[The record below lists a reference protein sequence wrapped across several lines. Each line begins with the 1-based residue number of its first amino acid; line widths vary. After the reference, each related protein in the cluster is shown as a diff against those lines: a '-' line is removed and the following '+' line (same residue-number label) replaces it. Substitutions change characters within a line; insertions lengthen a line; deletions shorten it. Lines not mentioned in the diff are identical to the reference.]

1 MSSTVRPEEF
11 GKEHGLIH
19 EVVVTGR
26 KVGADHEFW
35 ARLAHDEEIFRQVVS
50 LVRGEAA
57 VLEDFF
63 LFTTSALTLNELW
76 ERNQDLFFQGSDR
89 WWKDQSFANKEG
101 KVGKLLLRTSAAP
114 GSFSK
119 TWSEQQRL
127 LSDGEFVP
135 TMRDLVEGMI
145 AYYRA
150 TGKRLFFDYWVR
162 SQDVSSDGRR
172 VDVGFSSDGVGVG
185 NYWDDD
191 RDSDVGLAVARKSV

>member
-1 MSSTVRPEEF
+1 MSDTVRLEEF

-26 KVGADHEFW
+26 KIGADHEFW

-50 LVRGEAA
+50 LVRGEVA
-57 VLEDFF
+57 VLENFF
-63 LFTTSALTLNELW
+63 LFTTSALTLNELR
-76 ERNQDLFFQGSDR
+76 ERNQDLFYQESNR
-89 WWKDQSFANKEG
+89 WWKDEPFANKKG

-119 TWSEQQRL
+119 TWGEQQRL

-145 AYYRA
+145 TYYRA
-150 TGKRLFFDYWVR
+150 TSKRLFSDYWVR
-162 SQDVSSDGRR
+162 SQDVSSDGFR
-172 VDVGFSSDGVGVG
+172 VDVKFISDGVTVTLWGVS
-185 NYWDDD
+185 
-191 RDSDVGLAVARKSV
+191 RRPLLGLAVARKST